1 MNIPYQTMGDTFMRQ
16 ACKIESEELVNFLIE
31 KNCSFKNIKI
41 NDFYFT
47 TKWTPFMT
55 FLKNKG
61 LDFMNVNS
69 NVGVPIIIK
78 TIKYGSMN
86 SIKKLISEGVELNK
100 EIIDKYDLIKF
111 SCAQGKT
118 ELFHLLIQYNPNMYD
133 PTLFLNELI
142 TKFISSKTKT
152 NKKRNKEYF
161 DVAKILLIEYKA
173 NPNNKSI
180 INELASN
187 CCIDL
192 LELLSEFGASFDF
205 CMIDFDVF
213 RRNNKN
219 SFVLELFKEKNVDF
233 NTLKCK
239 NGNLLLVEAIKNNDA
254 YMIDQLLSCGASIDC
269 KTNIINK

>member
-1 MNIPYQTMGDTFMRQ
+1 
-16 ACKIESEELVNFLIE
+16 
-31 KNCSFKNIKI
+31 
-41 NDFYFT
+41 
-47 TKWTPFMT
+47 
-55 FLKNKG
+55 
-61 LDFMNVNS
+61 
-69 NVGVPIIIK
+69 
-78 TIKYGSMN
+78 
-86 SIKKLISEGVELNK
+86 
-100 EIIDKYDLIKF
+100 
-111 SCAQGKT
+111 
-118 ELFHLLIQYNPNMYD
+118 MYD

-161 DVAKILLIEYKA
+161 DVARILLIEYKA
-173 NPNNKSI
+173 NPNNKSF

-187 CCIDL
+187 CCIEL

-219 SFVLELFKEKNVDF
+219 SIVFELFKEKNVDF

-254 YMIDQLLSCGASIDC
+254 YMIDQLLSCGASIDD
-269 KTNIINK
+269 KTNIIDK